1 MAKALNF
8 ERAIVSINNFNSN
21 CLRGLEHSYERLK
34 ASASSYLQL
43 PNVGNRNQ
51 HFLRAASSAPT
62 SAINH
67 RPQTLASIDPFEPFS
82 LSPSF
87 VVLSRKTSH
96 SPLTKIWN
104 LWLSSGIG
112 PLPSFSFRFTSTPAR
127 GWFCARRLVGR
138 LLSER
143 LCCLL
148 FDSSVVTPD
157 LVSRFDPITISNAA
171 TLKQSQA

>member
-1 MAKALNF
+1 MTVAIMAKALNF

-104 LWLSSGIG
+104 LWTVPRDESGIG
-112 PLPSFSFRFTSTPAR
+112 APSFVQLQVHFDACSGLVLRQASCWASSFREALLPS
-127 GWFCARRLVGR
+127 V
-138 LLSER
+138 
-143 LCCLL
+143 
-148 FDSSVVTPD
+148 
-157 LVSRFDPITISNAA
+157 
-171 TLKQSQA
+171 

>member
-1 MAKALNF
+1 MTVAIMAKALNF

-67 RPQTLASIDPFEPFS
+67 RPLTLASIDPFEPFS
-82 LSPSF
+82 LVCGVKKDKPFPPSQ
-87 VVLSRKTSH
+87 
-96 SPLTKIWN
+96 KIWN
-104 LWLSSGIG
+104 LWTV
-112 PLPSFSFRFTSTPAR
+112 PR
-127 GWFCARRLVGR
+127 
-138 LLSER
+138 
-143 LCCLL
+143 
-148 FDSSVVTPD
+148 
-157 LVSRFDPITISNAA
+157 
-171 TLKQSQA
+171 